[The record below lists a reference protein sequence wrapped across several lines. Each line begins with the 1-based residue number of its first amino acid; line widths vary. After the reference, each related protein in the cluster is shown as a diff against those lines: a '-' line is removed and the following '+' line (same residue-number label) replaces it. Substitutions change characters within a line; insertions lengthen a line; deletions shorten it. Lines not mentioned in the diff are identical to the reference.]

1 MAGKDF
7 VYTIGR
13 RKTSVAT
20 IRLFGTA
27 GKSTVN
33 EKPLEQVFGSS
44 VEKVKLSMPFD
55 VAELDLRD
63 FMYSAKVNGGG
74 HNSQLEAIVLG
85 LARAI
90 VKKYPE
96 KKKQLKVAGLL
107 TRDPRMVERK
117 KPGLRKARKAE
128 QYSKR

>member
-1 MAGKDF
+1 MADK
-7 VYTIGR
+7 YTYTLGR

-20 IRLFGTA
+20 IRLYENA
-27 GKSTVN
+27 GKNTIN
-33 EKPLEQVFGSS
+33 EKPVEELYKAKAEQV
-44 VEKVKLSMPFD
+44 KLLQPFK
-55 VAELDLRD
+55 VAELESKD
-63 FMYSAKVNGGG
+63 FSFSAKVKGGG
-74 HNSQLEAIVLG
+74 HMSQLEAIILG

-96 KKKQLKVAGLL
+96 RKKLLKNYGLT

-117 KPGLRKARKAE
+117 KTGLKKARKAE

>member
-1 MAGKDF
+1 MADKDF

-20 IRLFGTA
+20 VRLFATA
-27 GKSTVN
+27 GKCTVN
-33 EKPLEQVFGSS
+33 EKPLEVVFPSK
-44 VEKVKLSMPFD
+44 VEVVKLKRPFEA
-55 VAELDLRD
+55 AELEPKD
-63 FMYSAKVNGGG
+63 FMFTVKAVGGG

-107 TRDPRMVERK
+107 TRDSRAVERK
-117 KPGLRKARKAE
+117 KAGLHKARKAE